1 MLLNLIFPDYPDEQ
15 ADGGEKAQEVPQN
28 EKEIDKSVSFSAGC
42 AYTHVM
48 VERLVLNTNLTLITN
63 GRNAWVERKIIIP

>member
-15 ADGGEKAQEVPQN
+15 ADGGENVQEVPQN

-48 VERLVLNTNLTLITN
+48 VEMR
-63 GRNAWVERKIIIP
+63 GVEPLSE

>member
-1 MLLNLIFPDYPDEQ
+1 MLVNWIVPDYTDEQ
-15 ADGGEKAQEVPQN
+15 ADGGENVQEVPQN

-48 VERLVLNTNLTLITN
+48 VEMR
-63 GRNAWVERKIIIP
+63 GVEPLSE